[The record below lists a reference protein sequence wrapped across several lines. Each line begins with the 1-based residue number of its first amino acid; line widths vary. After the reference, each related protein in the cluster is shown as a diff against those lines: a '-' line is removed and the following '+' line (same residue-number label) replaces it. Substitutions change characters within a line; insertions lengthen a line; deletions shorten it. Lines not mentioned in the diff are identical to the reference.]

1 MSKFCIELE
10 NVTLPD
16 VIAAVVEAWYEAQN
30 VDNREEKTYY
40 SASELEKVLSR
51 GRATIYRLLNTC
63 KGVANPPFDPCKIN
77 HEFRIDTT
85 DPIRVSGD
93 EITRWR
99 NHRKPVTIE
108 STTMPAENFDQSSEH
123 PKQTAKTWLFP
134 DDGTVSCAKD
144 IASVV
149 SNLISAGHFKDG
161 EKMPSLR
168 DLATRIG
175 CHRNT
180 IQKAYQEMVGMGILE
195 AKIGSGVYV
204 VDQARL
210 AKRHG
215 I

>member
-16 VIAAVVEAWYEAQN
+16 AIAAVVEAWYEAQN
-30 VDNREEKTYY
+30 VDNRKEKTYY
-40 SASELEKVLSR
+40 SVSELEKVLSR

-99 NHRKPVTIE
+99 NHPKPVTIE
-108 STTMPAENFDQSSEH
+108 LTT
-123 PKQTAKTWLFP
+123 KQTAKTWLFP

-175 CHRNT
+175 CHPNT
-180 IQKAYQEMVGMGILE
+180 IQKAYQEMVRMGILE

-210 AKRHG
+210 AKRHA